1 MARILAALAAAC
13 GLLASP
19 VAPAEAQAQQWN
31 DSTSIALAERAT
43 ALRAAQFA
51 DTALR
56 DFTARA
62 RGYLTFLGQV
72 GEGFTEPPRV
82 ISADELAVEVY
93 WLAPDRSKQIV
104 VGRRDTTLL
113 PNDNRYYNDR
123 FGIVQNNF
131 PERIRMG
138 DGQDVRDVPHPL
150 SLTGIGQYDFSIR
163 DSLKIRL
170 PDRTIDVIE
179 LRVRPKDDTQPRI
192 VGSVF
197 VDRGTSQVVRMAFN
211 FTAAAYIDK
220 RNEDVFVVLENGL
233 VEGRFWLPR
242 RQEIEVRRTGT
253 WLDIP
258 ARGMI
263 RGRWEVCCY
272 ELNVGLDRAFF
283 SGREIVHRTP
293 DEQRRYPFEGRI
305 LDSLPSDVRVVTDA
319 DVARVQAE
327 AERLVRSQALSK
339 ATGTRLSA
347 RRISDFVRS
356 NRVEG
361 LALGAGATL
370 RLGGGRSLAVRGRWG
385 FDDKEAKGRLGIGV
399 RRSSGAGVE
408 LFALRDYRDA
418 GDVSESSLL
427 LNSIAAQEFGTD
439 RTQPFD
445 VRAAGIAAD
454 LGEAG
459 GVRWRLE
466 AAYETHAPLAVNDEP
481 ALGSFEPTIPAWRLR
496 AGRGSLRMER
506 PTTGGPLGTE
516 VRWSAEL
523 RGLLFDRRGV
533 ATGADPAYS
542 GRLFT
547 AVDIERPFAGGVHR
561 LVMRTTAGVVG
572 AVPDVPPQEMLYLGG
587 PVSGPGY
594 QYHTFAGQVAA
605 SQRVEWRS
613 PVPFFSI
620 PLGRYGRAPGS
631 ATLAPYVHGVYVRHP
646 ATFWTTREG
655 LYPSV
660 GLGFQFL
667 FDLLRVDVA
676 RGLRDGRWTFSI
688 DVSRDFWEI
697 L

>member
-1 MARILAALAAAC
+1 MARILAALIAAC
-13 GLLASP
+13 GLLAAT

-31 DSTSIALAERAT
+31 DSTSRALAERAT

-56 DFTARA
+56 DFTAKA

-93 WLAPDRSKQIV
+93 WLAPNRSKQIV

-131 PERIRMG
+131 PDRIRMG

-150 SLTGIGQYDFSIR
+150 SAAGLNQYDFAIR
-163 DSLKIRL
+163 DSLKIRFT
-170 PDRTIDVIE
+170 DRTIDVIE
-179 LRVRPKDDTQPRI
+179 LRVRPKNDNQPRI
-192 VGSVF
+192 VGSIF

-233 VEGRFWLPR
+233 VDGRFWLPS
-242 RQEIEVRRTGT
+242 RQEIEVRRSGT

-263 RGRWEVCCY
+263 RGRWDVCCY
-272 ELNVGLDRAFF
+272 EVNVGLDPTFF
-283 SGREIVHRTP
+283 AGREIVHRP
-293 DEQRRYPFEGRI
+293 RDQQQRYPFEGRL

-327 AERLVRSQALSK
+327 AQRLVRSQALSK

-361 LALGAGATL
+361 LALGAGATI
-370 RLGGGRSLAVRGRWG
+370 RPGGGTSLAIRGRWG
-385 FDDKEAKGRLGIGV
+385 FDDKEAKGRVGLGLRGA
-399 RRSSGAGVE
+399 SGRAVE
-408 LFALRDYRDA
+408 LFAERDYRDA
-418 GDVSESSLL
+418 GDVRESSLL
-427 LNSIAAQEFGTD
+427 LNSIAAPEFGTD
-439 RTQPFD
+439 RTQPYD
-445 VRAAGIAAD
+445 VRAAGISAE
-454 LGEAG
+454 LGTLM

-466 AAYETHAPLAVNDEP
+466 GSYETHYPLAVNDEP
-481 ALGSFEPTIPAWRLR
+481 ALGRFEPTIPAWRLR
-496 AGRGSLRMER
+496 AGRGMLVLER
-506 PTTGGPLGTE
+506 PTSPGPFGTE
-516 VRWSAEL
+516 IRWTSEL
-523 RGLLFDRRGV
+523 RGLLFERRD
-533 ATGADPAYS
+533 APTGADPAYS
-542 GRLFT
+542 GRIFASL
-547 AVDIERPFAGGVHR
+547 DIDRPFGAHR
-561 LVMRTTAGVVG
+561 LVLRSTAGAVG

-587 PVSGPGY
+587 PMSGPGY
-594 QYHTFAGQVAA
+594 QYHAFAGQVAA

-613 PVPFFSI
+613 PVPFFSV
-620 PLGRYGRAPGS
+620 PLGRYGRSPAS
-631 ATLAPYVHGVYVRHP
+631 ATLAPFVHGVYVRHP
-646 ATFWTTREG
+646 ASFWSTREG
-655 LYPSV
+655 FYPSA
-660 GLGFQFL
+660 GLGAQFL
-667 FDLLRVDVA
+667 FDLMRVDVA

-688 DVSRDFWEI
+688 DVTRDFWGI